1 MASVRGGWGQF
12 MVDTIG
18 SGWFHSRPREAT
30 AEPASKGGGTS
41 VKEQTMAW
49 QQGRCEKQP
58 LQQPGRGRRAAPDAA
73 LGRPGGRRTGNEGGK
88 LSLGNGKRAG

>member
-1 MASVRGGWGQF
+1 MASVRGGWGHF

-41 VKEQTMAW
+41 VKGHPRKGKPWHGSKEGVRNSPFNSQGEEEEQLQMLPWGDQEAEE
-49 QQGRCEKQP
+49 QGIK
-58 LQQPGRGRRAAPDAA
+58 
-73 LGRPGGRRTGNEGGK
+73 
-88 LSLGNGKRAG
+88 AGS